1 MKNPGTLFWLVTALL
16 CGYVGLCTG
25 RRDSVREAD
34 AWEHHR
40 SVLALVQDFR
50 QPGNP
55 TLGGDAIALPSI
67 RYSPYTVALA
77 VLCRAT
83 GMDPWDA
90 LSLAAVLN
98 TALLCLGVWVL
109 LAGLGRPDASG
120 AALIVMV
127 SVYGGAPGYANS
139 YALADLPW
147 HQVNPSAFAFAIVLF
162 LWGLFL
168 RLRRGAAPKG
178 LWIALPLM
186 LALALL
192 DHPMTGFLGVMG
204 LGLFAAAGLD
214 DPGITR
220 QVRLRRLGWAAAVSG
235 LAIFVCLAWPWY
247 GFGRALT
254 YKPDNAYWF
263 NPSIARRMVT
273 EWCAPA
279 VLLSLWAL
287 AARDRAVTRALLA
300 GGAACLGAGLVGM
313 AAKSAT
319 LARIPL
325 AGLIFFHLAIAVTAR
340 DFGWLSRDA
349 WKERFRQL
357 RTGGPAAAEAS
368 LAAVATLVLMYG
380 LVPQLLAIPREPHL
394 ARAYVAPLMGR
405 EDKQPRWRDL
415 YRQALAP
422 VGPRDVVFGDPVTT
436 WPAPSFGARIVAP
449 LHFEFFVPGQ
459 QKRYD
464 DALAFFATVS
474 EAERSRLLE
483 SYGARWLLVDAALL
497 DERQKAEL
505 IRESSV
511 RSRAGSLVLME
522 SAAWRRK

>member
-1 MKNPGTLFWLVTALL
+1 MKSPGALFWMVTALL
-16 CGYVGLCTG
+16 CVYVGLCTG

-40 SVLALVQDFR
+40 SVLALVQNFKE
-50 QPGNP
+50 PGNP
-55 TLGGDAIALPSI
+55 TLGGDAISIPSI
-67 RYSPYTVALA
+67 RYSPYTVSLAL
-77 VLCRAT
+77 LCRGT

-98 TALLCLGVWVL
+98 TALMCLGVWVL
-109 LAGLGRPDASG
+109 LSALGRPDVSG
-120 AALIVMV
+120 VALIVMV
-127 SVYGGAPGYANS
+127 SLYGGAPGYANS

-147 HQVNPSAFAFAIVLF
+147 HQVNPSAFALGVVLF
-162 LWGLFL
+162 AWGLFV

-178 LWIALPLM
+178 WWIALPLM
-186 LALALL
+186 LALAML
-192 DHPMTGFLGVMG
+192 DHPMTGFLGVLG
-204 LGLFAAAGLD
+204 LGLFAAAGLED
-214 DPGITR
+214 AGVTR
-220 QVRLRRLGWAAAVSG
+220 QARLRRLGWAAAVSG

-254 YKPDNAYWF
+254 YKSDNSYWF

-279 VLLSLWAL
+279 VLLSLGAL

-300 GGAACLGAGLVGM
+300 GGAACLGAGLAGI
-313 AAKSAT
+313 ALKSAT

-325 AGLIFFHLAIAVTAR
+325 AGLIFFHLAVAVTAR

-349 WKERFRQL
+349 WKERIRQL

-368 LAAVATLVLMYG
+368 LAAVATLVLLYG
-380 LVPQLLAIPREPHL
+380 LAPQLLAIPREPHL

-405 EDKQPRWRDL
+405 EDKQPRWRDV

-422 VGPRDVVFGDPVTT
+422 VGTREVVFGDPITT

-449 LHFEFFVPGQ
+449 LHFEFFVPRQ
-459 QKRYD
+459 EQRYA
-464 DALAFFATVS
+464 DALRFFSTSS
-474 EAERSRLLE
+474 EAERSRLLD
-483 SYGARWLLVDAALL
+483 SYGARWLLVDTALM
-497 DERQKAEL
+497 DERQKSEL
-505 IRESSV
+505 VRENAV
-511 RSRAGSLVLME
+511 RGRAGSLVLME
-522 SAAWRRK
+522 SAAWKK